1 MAGRKAAQVEL
12 TTEARQELT
21 ALSRAHLTPRKLA
34 ERAQIILLAADGVSV
49 SETAEQLG
57 IWRKTA
63 SMWRMR
69 WREADA
75 VKSTAERLSDA
86 PRCGAPG
93 KFTPEQICAIIALAC
108 EAPEDSDL
116 PLSHWSQSE
125 VARQAVQR
133 GIVPSISHGS
143 VGRFFK
149 RIGAQASSYPVLA
162 HAQARS

>member
-1 MAGRKAAQVEL
+1 MAGRKATRVEL

-21 ALSRAHLTPRKLA
+21 ALSRAHSTPQKLA
-34 ERAQIILLAADGVSV
+34 ERARIVLLAADGVSV
-49 SETAEQLG
+49 SETAQELG

-63 SMWRMR
+63 SMWRKR

-75 VKSTAERLSDA
+75 AKSTAERLSDVR
-86 PRCGAPG
+86 RCGAPG

-108 EAPEDSDL
+108 ETPEDSDL
-116 PLSHWSQSE
+116 PISHWTQSE
-125 VARQAVQR
+125 VARQAVRR

-149 RIGAQASSYPVLA
+149 RIGAQAPSHPVLA
-162 HAQARS
+162 HAQTRS

>member
-1 MAGRKAAQVEL
+1 
-12 TTEARQELT
+12 
-21 ALSRAHLTPRKLA
+21 
-34 ERAQIILLAADGVSV
+34 
-49 SETAEQLG
+49 
-57 IWRKTA
+57 
-63 SMWRMR
+63 MWHMR

-75 VKSTAERLSDA
+75 AKSTAERLSGA

-93 KFTPEQICAIIALAC
+93 KFTPEQVCAIIALAC

-133 GIVPSISHGS
+133 GIVASISHGS

-149 RIGAQASSYPVLA
+149 RISA
-162 HAQARS
+162 

>member
-1 MAGRKAAQVEL
+1 MAGSIAASLEL
-12 TTEARQELT
+12 TTQQRQELDS
-21 ALSRAHLTPRKLA
+21 LERAHSTPQKLA
-34 ERAQIILLAADGVSV
+34 ERVQIVLLAAEGVSV
-49 SETAEQLG
+49 SETARRLG

-63 SMWRMR
+63 STWRKR
-69 WREADA
+69 WREADGT
-75 VKSTAERLSDA
+75 KSTAERLGDA
-86 PRCGAPG
+86 ARCGAPG

-108 EAPEDSDL
+108 EDPKDSDL

-149 RIGAQASSYPVLA
+149 RISA
-162 HAQARS
+162 